1 MTEVH
6 EVMFTLYIRL
16 PSHTLTYSHPHT
28 LTPSHPHRAT
38 GGELF
43 RVIAIDPLPEDR
55 AREVV
60 FQILEGVQHL
70 HTLNIVHLDLKV
82 HTHTPMPTHALTDV
96 LGLCFL

>member
-1 MTEVH
+1 MKNT
-6 EVMFTLYIRL
+6 FTNTFT
-16 PSHTLTYSHPHT
+16 HTLTTPTHHT
-28 LTPSHPHRAT
+28 HRAT

-43 RVIAIDPLPEDR
+43 RVIAIEPLTEEK

-82 HTHTPMPTHALTDV
+82 CSPTPPGHFYVSILVHNCHLKADIV
-96 LGLCFL
+96 LL